1 MIPLILFYLFYNAR
15 ANPYGSYP
23 NGYGEDDGYSNDGYY
38 STAGLGN
45 LSSKKQ
51 AFRQFFELKI

>member
-15 ANPYGSYP
+15 ANPYGTYP
-23 NGYGEDDGYSNDGYY
+23 NGYGEDDGYSNGGYY
-38 STAGLGN
+38 PTAEFGN

-51 AFRQFFELKI
+51 AFGQVF